1 MSDLDAAIVELRKWA
16 DAVDADDEWVNAAA
30 VEDNE
35 WMSHP
40 LADAVSVYSARRI
53 ADWLEIMRQSPVEA
67 AGSDEQPSGGVEC
80 PNPLTRPF
88 CARTKPAPACDCAER
103 LEAEALQLLRT
114 GWSNVS
120 DLLDTSDAGAMVR
133 SATWLRC
140 GGW

>member
-53 ADWLEIMRQSPVEA
+53 ADWLETMRQSDVEA
-67 AGSDEQPSGGVEC
+67 AGTDEQPSGGVEC
-80 PNPLTRPF
+80 PNPFACPF
-88 CARTKPAPACDCAER
+88 CAHDCPEPACDCPER
-103 LEAEALQLLRT
+103 LEAEALRLLR
-114 GWSNVS
+114 GPARMLGDRLDS
-120 DLLDTSDAGAMVR
+120 DDAAMLVKV
-133 SATWLRC
+133 AEWLR
-140 GGW
+140 GAR

>member
-53 ADWLEIMRQSPVEA
+53 ADWLETMRQSPVEA
-67 AGSDEQPSGGVEC
+67 AGSDEQPCGGVEC

-88 CARTKPAPACDCAER
+88 CAHDCPEPACDCPER
-103 LEAEALQLLRT
+103 LEAEALRLLR
-114 GWSNVS
+114 GPARMLGDRLDS
-120 DLLDTSDAGAMVR
+120 DDAAMLVKV
-133 SATWLRC
+133 AEWLR
-140 GGW
+140 GAR